1 MKATFE
7 EEKNKPLMI
16 EIETARRM
24 IIRAVNQAREEC
36 FVPVFIME
44 GIISDIHQQLS
55 SESKI
60 TLLNDMSRYLNDI
73 ENSKDREI
81 GRLRQLLDEMNED
94 IITNNNEDE
103 KEGD

>member
-7 EEKNKPLMI
+7 EEKHKPLMM
-16 EIETARRM
+16 EIETARGM

-36 FVPVFIME
+36 CVPVFIME

-81 GRLRQLLDEMNED
+81 GRLRQLLDEMNKD

>member
-24 IIRAVNQAREEC
+24 IIRAVNQAMEEC
-36 FVPVFIME
+36 CVPAFIME
-44 GIISDIHQQLS
+44 GIISDIHQQVS

-81 GRLRQLLDEMNED
+81 GRLRQLLDEMNKD
-94 IITNNNEDE
+94 IVTNNNEDE